1 MKAQKAPPLQ
11 QARERLAR
19 QGLSVRA
26 WALSHGLSYST
37 VVNVL
42 NGKQGTRFGTG
53 HKIAVLLGIKEGQYD
68 EK

>member
-1 MKAQKAPPLQ
+1 MKAQKTPPLQ

-37 VVNVL
+37 VVSVL
-42 NGKQGTRFGTG
+42 NGKQGIRFGTG
-53 HKIAVLLGIKEGQYD
+53 HKIAVLLGIKRETP
-68 EK
+68 